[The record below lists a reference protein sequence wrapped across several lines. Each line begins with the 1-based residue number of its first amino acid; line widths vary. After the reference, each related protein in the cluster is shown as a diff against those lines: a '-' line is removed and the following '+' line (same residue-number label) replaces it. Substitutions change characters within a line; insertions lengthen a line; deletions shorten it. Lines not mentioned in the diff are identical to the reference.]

1 MEVAMNFESN
11 RSDWWTRQLNRS
23 VAERIADALKIGL
36 SAAALIAFLSVIIYD
51 DRLRANAEMQ
61 TEPAAT
67 DLSGP

>member
-11 RSDWWTRQLNRS
+11 RSDRWTRQLNRS
-23 VAERIADALKIGL
+23 VAERIADALKTGL
-36 SAAALIAFLSVIIYD
+36 AAAALIAFLSVIIYD